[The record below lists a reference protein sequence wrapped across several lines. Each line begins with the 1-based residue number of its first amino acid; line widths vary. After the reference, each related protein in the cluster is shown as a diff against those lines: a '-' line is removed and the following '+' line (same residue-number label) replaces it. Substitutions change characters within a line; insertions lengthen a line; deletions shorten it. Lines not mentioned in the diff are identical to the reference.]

1 MVEQIKKLYFELGIP
16 VIQKDI
22 QVAPRYTTIHYNL
35 TNINHL
41 NYVIKK
47 TKLISVFIHKEL
59 EVEKSNIGHF
69 AIKLENDNNSQSV
82 DFNQFT
88 LGKQSRNTIFAGVD
102 DYNNPL
108 FIDLSQTPHILISGM
123 SGSGKSVM
131 LNTAICSLLKTD
143 KNKTN
148 RYLFI
153 DTKRVELSN
162 YKKLPNGSFAHNSEK
177 AIEYLDYVCSLIDAR
192 YETMEIDGSKCY
204 SSNDVFVIIEELG
217 DLMAISKSA
226 VEQYIVKIARLGR
239 ACGVHLIIATQRPT
253 VDVVTGEIKANIGCR
268 FALQTT
274 SAIDSRNIIGH
285 NGAEK
290 LKGKGDCLLKLPTES
305 NEIHIQCP
313 FVDESEIE
321 KLVNKYRRLYE

>member
-1 MVEQIKKLYFELGIP
+1 MIKQEIRKLYFELGIP
-16 VIQKDI
+16 VIQKEI

-35 TNINHL
+35 ANINHFT
-41 NYVIKK
+41 NVVKK
-47 TKLISVFIHKEL
+47 TKFISAYIHKDL
-59 EVEKSNIGHF
+59 EVMKSNIGHF
-69 AIKLENDNNSQSV
+69 AVKFENDNNSQSV
-82 DFNQFT
+82 DFNQFI
-88 LGKQSRNTIFAGVD
+88 LDNECNNVVFAGVD
-102 DYNNPL
+102 DYNKKISIN
-108 FIDLSQTPHILISGM
+108 LSDAPHILISGM

-143 KNKTN
+143 KSMKNE
-148 RYLFI
+148 YLFI
-153 DTKRVELSN
+153 DTKRVELSI
-162 YKKLPNGSFAHNSEK
+162 YKELRNSHFAYNAEN
-177 AIEYLDYVCSLIDAR
+177 AIEYLDYVCCTIESR
-192 YETMEIDGSKCY
+192 YQVMESCRSKTYDGSKL
-204 SSNDVFVIIEELG
+204 FVIIEELG

-274 SAIDSRNIIGH
+274 SAIDSINIIGH

-313 FVDESEIE
+313 FVDDSEIE
-321 KLVNKYRRLYE
+321 KLIRKYGRS